1 MIYLITFLLFSI
13 PVIRF
18 DLMRLEG
25 GRRVWM
31 IAEWLVLVLI
41 AGLRYRVG
49 GDTLIYM
56 NMFETMPSLG
66 ELRDFDFEEAKYNP
80 LWYIYG
86 AIFKSCGDS
95 FTLMQISNALIVNTI
110 FLRFFKR
117 YCPLC
122 FFSAVLVYFFGYYCY
137 FNMEIIREAFCVA
150 ILLEAFHFLEKKRL
164 IPYYLLCGLALCMHM
179 SASIMFIVPLVLLVR
194 RDHWWMVLLIVVG
207 MVILLKVIDLVS
219 ILLFMTFE
227 GETARTI
234 RSYMLHETPN
244 AIGATIQFF
253 IASPFILLIFLR
265 NKYGY
270 RNNDLMGALML
281 FIIGIQVSA
290 MFIPYVNRF
299 SNYFV
304 VFGIVF
310 LLNTFYEHFW
320 DIRSHWGGRVIVA
333 TTLFFYTFNLSY
345 YYLKNKNDELKGSH
359 VYNRYIPYY
368 SVFEH
373 KNDQTREML
382 LQNERAESFT
392 N

>member
-95 FTLMQISNALIVNTI
+95 FTLMQISNAIIVNTI
-110 FLRFFKR
+110 VVRFFKR

-137 FNMEIIREAFCVA
+137 FNMEIMREAFCVA
-150 ILLEAFHFLEKKRL
+150 ILLEAYPFLEKKRL
-164 IPYYLLCGLALCMHM
+164 IPYFLLCGLALMMHM
-179 SASIMFIVPLVLLVR
+179 SAIVMFLLPLALLVR
-194 RDHWWMVLLIVVG
+194 RDRLWMALLIVVG
-207 MVILLKVIDLVS
+207 MVVLLKVIDLVS
-219 ILLFMTFE
+219 ILLFQAFE
-227 GETARTI
+227 GQTAQSI
-234 RSYMLHETPN
+234 RAYMLEETPN
-244 AIGATIQFF
+244 AIGATIQFL
-253 IASPFILLIFLR
+253 IAVPFLILIFVR
-265 NKYGY
+265 NKYEY

-281 FIIGIQVSA
+281 FIVGIQTSS

-299 SNYFV
+299 TNYFV
-304 VFGIVF
+304 IFGIAF
-310 LLNTFYEHFW
+310 LLNTFYEHYW
-320 DIRSHWGGRVIVA
+320 DLHSHWIARSLVFA
-333 TTLFFYTFNLSY
+333 ALFVYSFNLSY
-345 YYLKNKNDELKGSH
+345 FYLKNKNEVLRGSH

-368 SVFEH
+368 SVIEH
-373 KNDQTREML
+373 KSDPTREML
-382 LQNERAESFT
+382 LQNERVFKY
-392 N
+392 